1 MRSPIEIRLTH
12 KISHPVNQRKHG
24 RGDTKSSLPFPLY
37 LSLAE
42 SLCLRH
48 NSYTSN
54 RPGTLFFPTPTGN
67 EKYETFLNQA
77 RKNLEKEYNKYK
89 MFHHAETT
97 EEMPEDES
105 FEVRL
110 ASLCTE
116 RVWQKDSMSKALG
129 QGGHGISEK

>member
-1 MRSPIEIRLTH
+1 
-12 KISHPVNQRKHG
+12 
-24 RGDTKSSLPFPLY
+24 
-37 LSLAE
+37 
-42 SLCLRH
+42 
-48 NSYTSN
+48 
-54 RPGTLFFPTPTGN
+54 
-67 EKYETFLNQA
+67 
-77 RKNLEKEYNKYK
+77 